1 MREWEPYLGRMVGP
15 GEQIVATS
23 RRVAK
28 LFLHAGAPNYRW
40 ETDFPPLKRKPE
52 PAKIEAPAARAPRK
66 RNKRSKK

>member
-1 MREWEPYLGRMVGP
+1 MVEP

-28 LFLHAGAPNYRW
+28 LFLHAGKPNYRW

-52 PAKIEAPAARAPRK
+52 LAKTEAPAARAPRK
-66 RNKRSKK
+66 RKRSKK